1 MAEGPKPSHLRSRAE
16 SALNTVRR
24 DLNALSEHD
33 VKSLVHELQ
42 VHQVELEMQ
51 NDELRRAEREAELA
65 RTQYQ
70 RLFDLAPVSYLT
82 VSTEGHIE
90 RANRAASL
98 LFGVEP
104 SRLLGRRLVELVDER
119 DQAIFHACLKPTNAG
134 SPSSCQLRVRG
145 PEGSTRHVHIDSN
158 ADAPGQGARLLTLTD
173 VTERTQA
180 AAELRAL
187 NQELEARVAERT
199 AELSA
204 QNRTLAAEMIA
215 RSAAEEERSRLEGRL
230 RDAER
235 LEGLGL
241 LAGGIAHDFNNLL
254 VGVLSSAELG
264 LEDEGLSD
272 STREW
277 FSMIRESA
285 RTATELTRQLL
296 LYAGQG
302 KVKLAPL
309 NLASVVAECVA
320 MLRARAPATLSLSQ
334 ELPDDSRVIRADI
347 SQVRQVVTNLINNA
361 AEAIGAAEGSV
372 KLRTRLETL
381 DLNGLNEFQHNED
394 ALPGAFVILT
404 VEDTGPG
411 MDSKH
416 VSRVFDPF
424 YSTKFT
430 GRGLGLASVRG
441 IVQRHGG
448 ALRVRSEVGRGTFF
462 EIAWPAATAREI
474 QESEPPPAEVVPS
487 PWRGSG
493 RALVVDDELAVRDMM
508 QRLLQRLGFEVVKA
522 ASGSE
527 ALELLQGATSAF
539 VLAVIDRV
547 MPVVSGDELL
557 AELRKL
563 NPYLPVVL
571 VSGYSPDARVTGDPN
586 VAFLRKPMT
595 LAEFQG
601 AVQGIMEQATLQ

>member
-1 MAEGPKPSHLRSRAE
+1 MAEGSKPSHLRSRAE
-16 SALNTVRR
+16 SALSTVRR
-24 DLNALSEHD
+24 DLNALGEHD

-51 NDELRRAEREAELA
+51 NDELRRAEREAEEA

-70 RLFDLAPVSYLT
+70 RLFELAPVSYLIMGA
-82 VSTEGHIE
+82 EGRIE

-98 LFGVEP
+98 LFGVELSTLP
-104 SRLLGRRLVELVDER
+104 GRSLVELVDER
-119 DQAIFHACLKPTNAG
+119 DQHIFHAHFTPKAG
-134 SPSSCQLRVRG
+134 LPSICELRVRG
-145 PEGSTRHVHIDSN
+145 AEGSTRDVHIASN
-158 ADAPGQGARLLTLTD
+158 ADAPGRGARLLTLTD

-180 AAELRAL
+180 AVELRAL
-187 NQELEARVAERT
+187 NEELEARVAERT
-199 AELSA
+199 EELSA
-204 QNRTLAAEMIA
+204 QNRTLAAEIIA
-215 RSAAEEERSRLEGRL
+215 RSAAEEERARLEGRL

-264 LEDEGLSD
+264 LEEEGLSE

-277 FSMIRESA
+277 FSMIRDSA

-309 NLASVVAECVA
+309 NLVNVVAECVA
-320 MLRARAPATLSLSQ
+320 MLRTRAPATLSVSQ
-334 ELPDDSRVIRADI
+334 NFPDDSRVIRADI

-381 DLNGLNEFQHNED
+381 DLNALDEFQHNQE

-411 MDSKH
+411 MDPKH

-448 ALRVRSEVGRGTFF
+448 ALRVRSEVGRGTLF

-474 QESEPPPAEVVPS
+474 QESEPPPAEIVAS

-557 AELRKL
+557 VELRKL

-571 VSGYSPDARVTGDPN
+571 VSGYSPDARITGDPN
-586 VAFLRKPMT
+586 VALLRKPMT
-595 LAEFQG
+595 LAEFQR

>member
-1 MAEGPKPSHLRSRAE
+1 MAEASKPSHLRSRAE
-16 SALNTVRR
+16 SALSTVRR

-51 NDELRRAEREAELA
+51 NDELRRAEREAGDA

-70 RLFDLAPVSYLT
+70 RLFDLAPVGYLIL
-82 VSTEGHIE
+82 SADGRIE
-90 RANRAASL
+90 RANRGASL
-98 LFGVEP
+98 LFGVELSTLP
-104 SRLLGRRLVELVDER
+104 GRSLVELVDER
-119 DQAIFHACLKPTNAG
+119 DQQIFHAHFTPRAG
-134 SPSSCQLRVRG
+134 SPSLCELRVRG
-145 PEGSTRHVHIDSN
+145 SEGSTRHVHIDSN
-158 ADAPGQGARLLTLTD
+158 ADAPGNGARLLTLTD
-173 VTERTQA
+173 VTERTRA
-180 AAELRAL
+180 AAELHAL
-187 NQELEARVAERT
+187 NQELETRVAQRT

-277 FSMIRESA
+277 FSMIRDSA

-309 NLASVVAECVA
+309 NLATVATECVA
-320 MLRARAPATLSLSQ
+320 MLRARAPATLSVLQ
-334 ELPDDSRVIRADI
+334 EFPDDSRVIRADI
-347 SQVRQVVTNLINNA
+347 SQVRQVVTNLVNNA
-361 AEAIGAAEGSV
+361 AEAIGGAEGSV
-372 KLRTRLETL
+372 KLRTRLQTL
-381 DLNGLNEFQHNED
+381 DLNALSEFQHNEE
-394 ALPGAFVILT
+394 ALPGSFVILS

-411 MDSKH
+411 MDPKH

-448 ALRVRSEVGRGTFF
+448 ALRVRSEVGRGTLF
-462 EIAWPAATAREI
+462 EIAWPAATAKEI
-474 QESEPPPAEVVPS
+474 KESEPPPAELVLT

-508 QRLLQRLGFEVVKA
+508 QRLLQRLGFDVVKA

-539 VLAVIDRV
+539 VLVVIDRV

-571 VSGYSPDARVTGDPN
+571 VSGYSPDARVTSDPN

-601 AVQGIMEQATLQ
+601 AVQSIMKQATLQ